1 MSAASLPVVASDDGL
16 AKYLTDIRAF
26 PLLDMDEEFMLARR
40 WIDYQDT
47 EAAHRLVTSHLRL
60 VAKIAIGYRHYG
72 LPVADLISEGN
83 IGLMRAVK
91 KFDPDKGFRLAT
103 YAMWWIKA
111 SLNEF
116 VLGSWSMVKIGTL
129 AAQKKLFFN
138 LRRIKSRL
146 RLLESGDLAPEHVAT
161 IARELG
167 VAESDVV
174 SMNRRM
180 GGRDASLNTPVGEG
194 GTEIQDLMPDQADNQ
209 EVSYARREELGKG
222 RKLIAR
228 ALDVLSERER
238 EIFVERR
245 LRDNPVTLEDL
256 GARYGVSRERIRQI
270 EVKAFEKVRDV
281 VQGGFA
287 PAVSGAGRSL
297 IPAAG

>member
-1 MSAASLPVVASDDGL
+1 MSAISLPVVSSDDGL
-16 AKYLTDIRAF
+16 SKYLRDIRAF
-26 PLLDMDEEFMLARR
+26 PLLEVEEEFMLARR
-40 WIDYQDT
+40 WIEYQDT
-47 EAAHRLVTSHLRL
+47 DAAHKLVTSHLRL

-91 KFDPDKGFRLAT
+91 KFDPEKGFRLAT

-116 VLGSWSMVKIGTL
+116 VLNSWSMVKIGTL

-146 RLLESGDLAPEHVAT
+146 RLLEGGDLPGEHVSA
-161 IARELG
+161 IAKELHVEEG
-167 VAESDVV
+167 DVV
-174 SMNRRM
+174 AMNRRM
-180 GGRDASLNTPVGEG
+180 AGRDTSLNIRVGEG
-194 GTEIQDLMPDQADNQ
+194 GSEIQDLLPDMAENQ
-209 EVSYARREELGKG
+209 EASYAKREELSKG
-222 RKLIAR
+222 RVLISQ
-228 ALDVLSERER
+228 ALDILTERER

-245 LRDNPVTLEDL
+245 LRDDPLTLEEL

-270 EVKAFEKVRDV
+270 EVKAFDKVREV
-281 VQGGFA
+281 VQAGF
-287 PAVSGAGRSL
+287 VSG
-297 IPAAG
+297 

>member
-1 MSAASLPVVASDDGL
+1 MSVAALPVVDGDDGL
-16 AKYLTDIRAF
+16 AKYLRDIRAF
-26 PLLDMDEEFMLARR
+26 PLLEAEEEFMLARR
-40 WIDYQDT
+40 WVDYEDT

-91 KFDPDKGFRLAT
+91 KFDPDRGFRLAT

-116 VLGSWSMVKIGTL
+116 VLNSWSMVKIGTL

-146 RLLESGDLAPEHVAT
+146 RLLDSGDLAPEHVTA
-161 IARELG
+161 IARELS
-167 VAESDVV
+167 VDESDVI

-180 GGRDASLNTPVGEG
+180 AARDGSLNLQVGEG
-194 GTEIQDLMPDQADNQ
+194 GTEIQDLLADDADNQ
-209 EVSYARREELGKG
+209 ETAYGRREELDKG
-222 RKLIAR
+222 RVLIR
-228 ALDVLSERER
+228 EALGGLTERER

-245 LRDNPVTLEDL
+245 LRDDPATLEEL
-256 GARYGVSRERIRQI
+256 GLRYGVSRERIRQI
-270 EVKAFEKVRDV
+270 EVKAFEKVKGLV
-281 VQGGFA
+281 KAGF
-287 PAVSGAGRSL
+287 
-297 IPAAG
+297 IPATA

>member
-1 MSAASLPVVASDDGL
+1 MSVAALPVVDGDDGL
-16 AKYLTDIRAF
+16 AKYLRDIRAF
-26 PLLDMDEEFMLARR
+26 PLLEAEEEFMLARR
-40 WIDYQDT
+40 WVDYEDT

-83 IGLMRAVK
+83 IGLRRAVK
-91 KFDPDKGFRLAT
+91 KFDPDRGFRLAT

-116 VLGSWSMVKIGTL
+116 VLNSWSMVKIGTL

-146 RLLESGDLAPEHVAT
+146 RLLENGDLAPEHVTA
-161 IARELG
+161 IARELS
-167 VAESDVV
+167 VDESDVI

-180 GGRDASLNTPVGEG
+180 AARDGSLNLQVGEG
-194 GTEIQDLMPDQADNQ
+194 GAEIQDLLADDADNQ
-209 EVSYARREELGKG
+209 ETAYGRREELDKG
-222 RKLIAR
+222 RVLIR
-228 ALDVLSERER
+228 EALGGLTERER

-245 LRDNPVTLEDL
+245 LRDNPATLEEL
-256 GARYGVSRERIRQI
+256 GLRYGVSRERIRQI
-270 EVKAFEKVRDV
+270 EVKAFEKVKGLV
-281 VQGGFA
+281 KAGF
-287 PAVSGAGRSL
+287 
-297 IPAAG
+297 IPATA

>member
-1 MSAASLPVVASDDGL
+1 MSVTALPVVDSDGGL
-16 AKYLTDIRAF
+16 TKYLRDIRVF
-26 PLLDMDEEFMLARR
+26 PLLEPEEEFMLAKR
-40 WIDYQDT
+40 WVDYEDT

-72 LPVADLISEGN
+72 LPIADLISEGN

-91 KFDPDKGFRLAT
+91 KFDPDRGFRLAT

-116 VLGSWSMVKIGTL
+116 VLNSWSMVKIGTL

-146 RLLESGDLAPEHVAT
+146 RLLESGDLAPEHVAA
-161 IARELG
+161 IAHELG
-167 VAESDVV
+167 VDESDVV
-174 SMNRRM
+174 AMNRRM
-180 GGRDASLNTPVGEG
+180 AGRDSSLNLPVGEG
-194 GTEIQDLMPDQADNQ
+194 GTEIQDLMPDQTDNQ
-209 EVSYARREELGKG
+209 DVSYARSEELGKG
-222 RKLIAR
+222 RKLIAQ
-228 ALDVLSERER
+228 ALHGLNDRER

-245 LRDNPVTLEDL
+245 LSDNPVTLEEL

-270 EVKAFEKVRDV
+270 EVKAFEKVRDL
-281 VQGGFA
+281 VQAGFLPQ
-287 PAVSGAGRSL
+287 PA
-297 IPAAG
+297 